1 MITRFRFYRLAL
13 DENERQTNVPDVDVL
28 PIPTLDERVNI
39 YLRAVHGS
47 REFTEE
53 ERMNARN
60 ALLDT
65 MAADIATNA
74 EAAPVESPPDDV
86 RGLGPVPLAR
96 ADRTSLLPQFYVTS
110 DVLSD
115 VEVSRREEPD
125 QIRECTAEAEVTGL
139 RSLRV
144 RSLRV
149 RSLRVQLAL
158 ALILVFILLTI
169 GIAARLGDD
178 DTPATATLKAGKPA
192 SEAGQ
197 RRLVP

>member
-1 MITRFRFYRLAL
+1 MKMITRFRFYRLAL
-13 DENERQTNVPDVDVL
+13 DANERQTNVPDVDVL

-149 RSLRVQLAL
+149 QLAL

-169 GIAARLGDD
+169 GIAARLGDN
-178 DTPATATLKAGKPA
+178 DTPATATLKAGKPV
-192 SEAGQ
+192 SEAGKPATT
-197 RRLVP
+197 R